1 MGYDKEDVRQQASG
15 RWSEILTQ
23 MGLPGESLDGRHQPC
38 PKCGGTDR
46 WRVFE
51 DFEEKGGAICNACLP
66 NAGDGFE
73 VAAWWTGRPFGQVV
87 NEVAEFL
94 GMSADKKSKK
104 PKPKKEETDPHTQVE
119 ITNWKPG
126 LLPYYCH
133 NNPGVAERGVTLAG
147 TVFGKY
153 QSKTVLLYKVFGED
167 LQTITGFVAM
177 SATSRTLPK
186 YRKNEAPEPVRKLNV
201 KGTKSGLIGEESI
214 KLIAAGGIVETV
226 WKVEGPTDL
235 AALISI
241 IPPDQWGKHVAVTT
255 PSGAGEKP
263 RWISQFLSNAKQV
276 CVIGDC
282 DAAGQRGA
290 NEWVEDIAACGGSAK
305 RIDLPYE
312 FTETKGKDLRDFIQ
326 DEGPLAWGK
335 LQELAEATKVF
346 SGTSDSENATVVAGD
361 IPAKYQQCLDDIGL
375 DVLCQDPTSVFVYS
389 SVTGRTGQIRGPVAK
404 FQQEDLIQMV
414 GIRGDAVVGDDI
426 EGGYTIKQ
434 VRKSIAMAASARYVD
449 DMMTIRGIGVYRGK
463 DEAGDCIV
471 VCNGSHLSV
480 LDGAG
485 NWRKVTK
492 PRYGGLLFRF
502 GSKNWFDHDEIGR
515 LIIRAR
521 NDKEWVNRKWDE
533 LSAYF
538 GRWTW
543 KNQTDDPRLL
553 SALVGATWIQDLWKY
568 RPQISLRGESDAGK
582 SSFCELLFGNS
593 TSGELG
599 VFGGLAVRIASSTAA
614 GIRQTIGHTSY
625 VICMDE
631 FDSNSVKEKINV
643 LKLLR
648 TAGPGD
654 TITMGTSHHHAIR
667 FGMRATVWLSG
678 VIVGLDE
685 QMDKNRFLPF
695 DILYPPDDRAAVWR
709 FPTRGEI
716 HESSVSTLA
725 ISIAYGLEA
734 SRIAA
739 GLRQKIKGKKINKRI
754 VEGLAG
760 AAAIVALSATDNED
774 NALLVLDSFVDS
786 VSELAMEEGQE
797 KTHDEVLNEIE
808 ALTIPVGNQMQMTV
822 ATILADDADYCDGR
836 SEVRTQLEAQLGIG
850 KKTWD
855 GKDYLVVHAASVAK
869 RLGRGKS
876 EVNQLL
882 KRLCVGTAVRVT
894 KLAKAPCR
902 AVWIPWE
909 YVRSRSSEEEVTE
922 ETKPRF

>member
-1 MGYDKEDVRQQASG
+1 MYDKEDVRQQASG
-15 RWSEILTQ
+15 RWPDILTQ
-23 MGLPGESLDGRHQPC
+23 LGLPGEALDGRHQPC

-46 WRVFE
+46 WRVFD
-51 DFEEKGGAICNACLP
+51 DFDEKGGAICNQCLP

-73 VAAWWTGRPFGQVV
+73 VAAWWTGKKFADVV
-87 NEVAEFL
+87 NEVGEFL
-94 GMSADKKSKK
+94 GMKLEEKKRKG
-104 PKPKKEETDPHTQVE
+104 KPKKKEFKPVLTE
-119 ITNWKPG
+119 WKQG
-126 LLPYYCH
+126 LIPLFLMR
-133 NNPGVAERGVTLAG
+133 NPGITERGLELSGV
-147 TVFGKY
+147 VFGKF
-153 QSKTVLLYKVFGED
+153 QTKTAIMFKVFDED
-167 LQTITGFVAM
+167 LKTICGYVAM
-177 SATSRTLPK
+177 SPTSKMIGIYDAETGQTTLE
-186 YRKNEAPEPVRKLNV
+186 RKACVG
-201 KGTKSGLIGEESI
+201 GTKDGLVGEDSVR
-214 KLIAAGGIVETV
+214 LIAAGGIVETI
-226 WKVEGPTDL
+226 WKVEGPTDM

-241 IPPDQWGKHVAVTT
+241 IPEDEWGKNVVVTV
-255 PSGAGEKP
+255 SCGAKSVPDGVP
-263 RWISQFLSNAKQV
+263 QLLTNAQGV
-276 CVIGDC
+276 CVIGDR
-282 DAAGQRGA
+282 DADGIKGAEKWADQIVRAGGKVRLI
-290 NEWVEDIAACGGSAK
+290 E
-305 RIDLPYE
+305 LPYE
-312 FTETKGKDLRDFIQ
+312 ATETHGKDLRDFIL
-326 DEGPLAWGK
+326 EHGPLAWGK
-335 LQELAEATKVF
+335 LQDLAEATKVI
-346 SGTSDSENATVVAGD
+346 SGTAEPENATVVAGD
-361 IPAKYQQCLDDIGL
+361 IPTKYQQCLDDIGL

-463 DEAGDCIV
+463 DETGDCIV

-502 GSKNWFDHDEIGR
+502 GAKNWFDHDEIGR
-515 LIIRAR
+515 LIIRAKS
-521 NDKEWVNRKWDE
+521 DKEWVNRKWDE

-593 TSGELG
+593 TSGDLG
-599 VFGGLAVRIASSTAA
+599 IFGGLAVRIASSTAA
-614 GIRQTIGHTSY
+614 GIRQTVGHTSY

-725 ISIAYGLEA
+725 ISIAYGLDA
-734 SRIAA
+734 SRVAA

-850 KKTWD
+850 KKAWD